1 MDVNVITVA
10 VICLV
15 AVLVLMMV
23 GIPLPWSIGASAV
36 IGAWV
41 AWGGGGVSKVGLIIY
56 AQFFNLQWTPL
67 PLFTLLACV
76 INETQI
82 GDDVFNAA
90 NKWFGRVPGGLVVAS
105 ILAEAGMAATI
116 GSSSTTALA
125 IGKVSLP
132 QMERLGYN
140 RDFAAAAI
148 LTGGVLGPLIPPSI
162 PMIVYG
168 IMSRTS
174 IAQLFIAGVIPGILL
189 TVMLAGYAV
198 SACVLKPELGSRP
211 SAVTWRERIFSLR
224 RVWPVIIIFIAVLG
238 SIYLGIATATEA
250 AGVACVV
257 TLIIAVIFYRFR
269 WPQMVRVVKETVILN
284 GMIAMMIIAVV
295 MFTYVIGTSGM
306 AQKTVEFLVGTG
318 LSKWGIMIAIQ
329 ILLLILGCFVDGL
342 TIILLTLPF
351 FVPLVSSL
359 GFSLVWFGVL
369 MTVNI
374 EIGLITPPMGLNL
387 FIIKEAFHIPI
398 NKLLRAIT
406 PFLAVEIFFLFVLVA
421 FPQVS
426 TWLPSL
432 MMGS

>member
-1 MDVNVITVA
+1 M
-10 VICLV
+10 
-15 AVLVLMMV
+15 
-23 GIPLPWSIGASAV
+23 
-36 IGAWV
+36 
-41 AWGGGGVSKVGLIIY
+41 
-56 AQFFNLQWTPL
+56 
-67 PLFTLLACV
+67 
-76 INETQI
+76 
-82 GDDVFNAA
+82 
-90 NKWFGRVPGGLVVAS
+90 
-105 ILAEAGMAATI
+105 
-116 GSSSTTALA
+116 
-125 IGKVSLP
+125 
-132 QMERLGYN
+132 
-140 RDFAAAAI
+140 
-148 LTGGVLGPLIPPSI
+148 
-162 PMIVYG
+162 
-168 IMSRTS
+168 
-174 IAQLFIAGVIPGILL
+174 
-189 TVMLAGYAV
+189 
-198 SACVLKPELGSRP
+198 
-211 SAVTWRERIFSLR
+211 R

>member
-1 MDVNVITVA
+1 MDVNVVTVA

-23 GIPLPWSIGASAV
+23 GIPLPWAVGASAI

-41 AWGGGGVSKVGLIIY
+41 AWGGAGISKVGLIVY
-56 AQFFNLQWTPL
+56 TQFFNLQWTPL

-90 NKWFGRVPGGLVVAS
+90 NKWMGRVPGGLVVAS
-105 ILAEAGMAATI
+105 IAAEAGMAATI

-125 IGKVSLP
+125 VGKVSLP

-174 IAQLFIAGVIPGILL
+174 VAQLFIAGVMPGILL
-189 TVMLAGYAV
+189 AAMLAGYAIF
-198 SACVLKPELGSRP
+198 ACTVKPQLGPRP
-211 SAVTWRERIFSLR
+211 SAVTWRERILSLK
-224 RVWPVIIIFIAVLG
+224 RVWPVIIIFLCVLG
-238 SIYLGIATATEA
+238 SIYMGIATATEA

-257 TLIIAVIFYRFR
+257 TMIIAIIFYKFR
-269 WPQMVRVVKETVILN
+269 WSSLVRVVKETVILN
-284 GMIAMMIIAVV
+284 GMIAIMIIAVV
-295 MFTYVIGTSGM
+295 MFTYVVGTSGM
-306 AQKTVEFLVGTG
+306 AEKTVNLLVNSG
-318 LSKWGIMIAIQ
+318 LSRWGIMVAIQ
-329 ILLLILGCFVDGL
+329 ILLLFLGCFVDGL

-351 FVPLVSSL
+351 LVPLVSSL

-398 NKLLRAIT
+398 NKLLRAT
-406 PFLAVEIFFLFVLVA
+406 LPFLAVEIFFLVILVA
-421 FPQVS
+421 FPQIS
-426 TWLPSL
+426 TWLPGM

>member
-1 MDVNVITVA
+1 LDVNVITVA

-41 AWGGGGVSKVGLIIY
+41 AWGGAGISKVGLIVY

-90 NKWFGRVPGGLVVAS
+90 NKWLGRVPGGLVVAS
-105 ILAEAGMAATI
+105 IFAEAGMAATI

-140 RDFAAAAI
+140 RDFAAAAL

-189 TVMLAGYAV
+189 TVMLAAYAI
-198 SACVLKPELGSRP
+198 SACVLKPELGPRP
-211 SAVTWRERIFSLR
+211 SAITWRERVFSLK
-224 RVWPVIIIFIAVLG
+224 RVWPIIIIFIAVLG
-238 SIYLGIATATEA
+238 SIYMGIATATEA

-257 TLIIAVIFYRFR
+257 TLIIAVLFYNFR
-269 WPQMVRVVKETVILN
+269 WPSMVRAVKETVILN
-284 GMIAMMIIAVV
+284 GMIAIMIVAVV
-295 MFTYVIGTSGM
+295 MFTYIVGTSGL
-306 AQKTVEFLVGTG
+306 AGKTVDFLVNSG
-318 LSKWGIMIAIQ
+318 LSKWGIIVAIN
-329 ILLLILGCFVDGL
+329 ILVLILGCFVDGL

-387 FIIKEAFHIPI
+387 FIIKEAFSIPI
-398 NKLLRAIT
+398 NKLLRST
-406 PFLAVEIFFLFVLVA
+406 SPFLTVEIIFLAILVA
-421 FPQVS
+421 LPQIS
-426 TWLPSL
+426 TWLPGM